1 MIQLVLG
8 SLHHFCKD
16 IFSRTLSRNRR
27 FSGNFKTSIQ
37 NTFSWIFFTY
47 LFSINN
53 QLLIIINIYY
63 FQYWFWKMSRVL
75 CSRLFHI
82 FQHIL
87 LKYSSLYTS
96 LQIVV
101 KRLYRKA
108 VEQSFYWRKWYLWD
122 ICNESKWA

>member
-16 IFSRTLSRNRR
+16 IFSGTLSRNRR

-53 QLLIIINIYY
+53 QLLINIYY
-63 FQYWFWKMSRVL
+63 FQYWFWKMSKVL

-87 LKYSSLYTS
+87 LKCNSLYTR

-101 KRLYRKA
+101 KRLYRK
-108 VEQSFYWRKWYLWD
+108 VIQQSFYWRKWYLWD